1 MKYKH
6 IQLIHET
13 RMWLFGIAAAGAFIY
28 SNPELRKTA
37 TETFKKIKGRFGK
50 SKSTEPIVTVIVVDP
65 QEES

>member
-13 RMWLFGIAAAGAFIY
+13 RMLLFGIATAGAFIY
-28 SNPELRKTA
+28 SNPELRKKA
-37 TETFKKIKGRFGK
+37 TETIKKIKGKF
-50 SKSTEPIVTVIVVDP
+50 SKSETTEPIVIVVDP